1 LDCANLNVSRPTA
14 SHSGYFSVHLVATI
28 ATLLVAASR
37 FDSAGEFV
45 HVAFWAMIPSP
56 PHATKGDHAMTDRIK
71 VALAPEMAAIIDSD
85 VRSRLGDNPVTV
97 DSLKE
102 ALIASVT
109 TLMPAVDTSQIIA
122 ERDPEKP
129 REIRVLVS
137 EA

>member
-1 LDCANLNVSRPTA
+1 
-14 SHSGYFSVHLVATI
+14 
-28 ATLLVAASR
+28 
-37 FDSAGEFV
+37 
-45 HVAFWAMIPSP
+45 
-56 PHATKGDHAMTDRIK
+56 
-71 VALAPEMAAIIDSD
+71 MAAIIDSD

-109 TLMPAVDTSQIIA
+109 TLMPEVDTSQIIA

>member
-1 LDCANLNVSRPTA
+1 
-14 SHSGYFSVHLVATI
+14 
-28 ATLLVAASR
+28 
-37 FDSAGEFV
+37 
-45 HVAFWAMIPSP
+45 
-56 PHATKGDHAMTDRIK
+56 
-71 VALAPEMAAIIDSD
+71 MAAIIDSD
-85 VRSRLGDNPVTV
+85 VRSRLEDNPVTV

-109 TLMPAVDTSQIIA
+109 TLMPEVDTSQIIA